1 MGVASY
7 GEKNPPEVLFNNNK
21 KGSQKVWD
29 ILQKQ
34 NSIPLEIPQSCSKN
48 TFFKNS
54 KIGFNDKKISS
65 VKENKKLY
73 NLVPMIPDLISFS
86 NFFFYFFKH

>member
-34 NSIPLEIPQSCSKN
+34 NSIPLEIPQSCSKIH
-48 TFFKNS
+48 FS
-54 KIGFNDKKISS
+54 KIQKLGLMIKKSVVLKKI
-65 VKENKKLY
+65 K
-73 NLVPMIPDLISFS
+73 
-86 NFFFYFFKH
+86 NFTTWFPWYPIW